1 MYVYTE
7 KDLENIRKEV
17 LGKIADQ
24 RYELDITSVAVNPG
38 SGFVAWYPTLAGLL
52 KSKLENVDHV
62 QWTTEEDGHSTIKS
76 VAPFPQVVTSKHVTI
91 RFQFSDEEYLKT
103 RKLGIKKKLYNVV
116 SALDDAFNKSFFL
129 SAYSFKVV
137 FDGERGGHSG
147 FGQHTSI
154 RNYVFNTWIVE
165 IVDHMM
171 GIEQWKHLG
180 GGKIYPNTPPPPQ
193 RISTK
198 GTRWPIS
205 AHDRLG
211 IDLDKDGKFPDG
223 SSTNALHPQIVP

>member
-24 RYELDITSVAVNPG
+24 RYELDVTSLAVNPG

-62 QWTTEEDGHSTIKS
+62 QWTTEEDGRSTIKNGK
-76 VAPFPQVVTSKHVTI
+76 VTSKHVTI

-103 RKLGIKKKLYNVV
+103 RKLGIKKKLYDVV
-116 SALDDAFNKSFFL
+116 SALDDAFDKSFFL
-129 SAYSFKVV
+129 SAYSFKAT
-137 FDGERGGHSG
+137 FDYDARGGHA
-147 FGQHTSI
+147 GQGHYASI

-165 IVDHMM
+165 IW
-171 GIEQWKHLG
+171 GQG
-180 GGKIYPNTPPPPQ
+180 GPKETYPQ

-211 IDLDKDGKFPDG
+211 IDLDKDSKFPDG

>member
-17 LGKIADQ
+17 LEHVQ
-24 RYELDITSVAVNPG
+24 DITSLAVNPG
-38 SGFVAWYPTLAGLL
+38 SGFVVWYPTLAGLL

-62 QWTTEEDGHSTIKS
+62 QWTTEEDGYSIIKS
-76 VAPFPQVVTSKHVTI
+76 GKVTSKHVTI

-116 SALDDAFNKSFFL
+116 SALDDAFNKSFIM
-129 SAYSFKVV
+129 SAYSFKAA
-137 FDGERGGHSG
+137 FDYDARGGHTV
-147 FGQHTSI
+147 FGHHTSI

-165 IVDHMM
+165 I
-171 GIEQWKHLG
+171 LG
-180 GGKIYPNTPPPPQ
+180 ENGGPKETYPQ

-198 GTRWPIS
+198 GTGWPIS

-223 SSTNALHPQIVP
+223 SSTNALHPQIVPLSEKRVSVGSEAN

>member
-17 LGKIADQ
+17 LEEVQ
-24 RYELDITSVAVNPG
+24 DITSLAVNPG
-38 SGFVAWYPTLAGLL
+38 TGFVAWYPTLAGLL

-62 QWTTEEDGHSTIKS
+62 QWSTEEDGHSTIKHT
-76 VAPFPQVVTSKHVTI
+76 APISDKVTSKHVTI

-137 FDGERGGHSG
+137 FDG
-147 FGQHTSI
+147 
-154 RNYVFNTWIVE
+154 
-165 IVDHMM
+165 
-171 GIEQWKHLG
+171 
-180 GGKIYPNTPPPPQ
+180 
-193 RISTK
+193 
-198 GTRWPIS
+198 
-205 AHDRLG
+205 
-211 IDLDKDGKFPDG
+211 
-223 SSTNALHPQIVP
+223 

>member
-17 LGKIADQ
+17 LEEVQ
-24 RYELDITSVAVNPG
+24 DITSLAVNPG
-38 SGFVAWYPTLAGLL
+38 TGFVAWYPTLADKL
-52 KSKLENVDHV
+52 KGKLENVDHV
-62 QWTTEEDGHSTIKS
+62 QWTKEEDGHSTIKS

-103 RKLGIKKKLYNVV
+103 RNLGIKKKLYNVV

-137 FDGERGGHSG
+137 FDGERGGHSV

-165 IVDHMM
+165 IW
-171 GIEQWKHLG
+171 GQG
-180 GGKIYPNTPPPPQ
+180 GPKETYPQ

>member
-17 LGKIADQ
+17 LEDVQ
-24 RYELDITSVAVNPG
+24 DITSLAVNPG

-62 QWTTEEDGHSTIKS
+62 QWTTEEDGRSTIKS
-76 VAPFPQVVTSKHVTI
+76 GKVTSKHVTI

-116 SALDDAFNKSFFL
+116 SALDDAFNKSFIM
-129 SAYSFKVV
+129 SAYSFKVAME
-137 FDGERGGHSG
+137 DSWRGRHTVQGHYA
-147 FGQHTSI
+147 SI
-154 RNYVFNTWIVE
+154 RSYVFNTWIVE

-180 GGKIYPNTPPPPQ
+180 GGKIYPNVPPPPQ

-223 SSTNALHPQIVP
+223 SSTNALHSQIVP

>member
-17 LGKIADQ
+17 LEDVQ
-24 RYELDITSVAVNPG
+24 DITSLALNPG

-62 QWTTEEDGHSTIKS
+62 QWTTEEDGRSTIKS
-76 VAPFPQVVTSKHVTI
+76 GKVTSKHVTI

-103 RKLGIKKKLYNVV
+103 RKLGIKKKLYDVV
-116 SALDDAFNKSFFL
+116 SALDDAFDKSFFL
-129 SAYSFKVV
+129 SAYSFKAT
-137 FDGERGGHSG
+137 FDYDARGGHA
-147 FGQHTSI
+147 GQGHYASI

-165 IVDHMM
+165 IW
-171 GIEQWKHLG
+171 GQG
-180 GGKIYPNTPPPPQ
+180 GPKETYPQ

>member
-24 RYELDITSVAVNPG
+24 RYELDITSLAVNPG

-103 RKLGIKKKLYNVV
+103 RKLGIKKKLYDVV

-129 SAYSFKVV
+129 SAYSFKAT
-137 FDGERGGHSG
+137 FDGERGGHSVQG
-147 FGQHTSI
+147 HYTSI

-165 IVDHMM
+165 I
-171 GIEQWKHLG
+171 LG
-180 GGKIYPNTPPPPQ
+180 ENGGPKETYPQ

-198 GTRWPIS
+198 GTGWPIS

-223 SSTNALHPQIVP
+223 SSTNALHSQIVP

>member
-1 MYVYTE
+1 MDVRQL
-7 KDLENIRKEV
+7 K
-17 LGKIADQ
+17 
-24 RYELDITSVAVNPG
+24 VA
-38 SGFVAWYPTLAGLL
+38 
-52 KSKLENVDHV
+52 KLRQNM
-62 QWTTEEDGHSTIKS
+62 W
-76 VAPFPQVVTSKHVTI
+76 TI

-129 SAYSFKVV
+129 SAYSFKAA
-137 FDGERGGHSG
+137 FDGERGGHSVQG
-147 FGQHTSI
+147 HYTSI

-180 GGKIYPNTPPPPQ
+180 GGKIYPNVPPPPQ

-223 SSTNALHPQIVP
+223 SSTNALHSQIVP

>member
-17 LGKIADQ
+17 LEDVQ
-24 RYELDITSVAVNPG
+24 DITSLAVNPG

-62 QWTTEEDGHSTIKS
+62 QWTTEEDGRSTIKS
-76 VAPFPQVVTSKHVTI
+76 GKVTSKHVTI

-129 SAYSFKVV
+129 SAYSFKAA
-137 FDGERGGHSG
+137 FDGKGRGGHSVQG
-147 FGQHTSI
+147 WHTSI

-180 GGKIYPNTPPPPQ
+180 GDTLPQ
-193 RISTK
+193 RVSTK